1 MHFKYISVVFH
12 AVHHRVSRIRETINA
27 TNLTTKDWVSQ
38 KFLLYSDS
46 QSRCLWSCHA
56 AMVNSRSIIC
66 EMKVMVVGKVVGTE
80 KIIGRC
86 AEIEFAKYKC
96 FNQRKLVV
104 QPWTFGV
111 FSGLLL
117 LCSSQK
123 NTKFTTFL
131 FNQI

>member
-1 MHFKYISVVFH
+1 MYLKCISVVFH
-12 AVHHRVSRIRETINA
+12 AVHHRVSRIRQTINA
-27 TNLTTKDWVSQ
+27 TILTTKDWISQ

-46 QSRCLWSCHA
+46 QSRCLWSSHA
-56 AMVNSRSIIC
+56 AMVDFRPIIC
-66 EMKVMVVGKVVGTE
+66 EVKVMMIGKVVGTE

-96 FNQRKLVV
+96 FNQRKLFV

-123 NTKFTTFL
+123 KHKIYHIPF
-131 FNQI
+131 